1 MSERCPACDAIVDDV
16 GAVVGGPLRC
26 DKCGTRFPKP
36 KKAAAQADGK
46 WNVKDDVDGLG
57 IHPALAKKHRDRAS
71 LPPVISRATQEPSEI
86 DPRDTDPNADSLP
99 PPPVPPP
106 LASPGA
112 PTAGTRVLVESI
124 DVIAA
129 EPGTTNPGRPQPR
142 RSIERAHDGAPP
154 QGKAPALDRAAAPPP
169 RAASQPRQEPV
180 DPVPIIPGYACTELV
195 GKGAMG
201 RVYRAS
207 QVLPNG
213 TAGRASAIK
222 ILTPE
227 LAARQDF
234 IQRFEREGAAMRAVN
249 HPGVVA
255 VMDQG
260 SARQPDA
267 STAHY
272 ICMEFVEGPPL
283 RRSLDKGPLAPE
295 VALRYARLIIQ
306 GLGAAHARGVIHRDL
321 KPENI
326 LVHSE
331 ERLVLVDFGLAGML
345 DEQNDPHPNL
355 TKSRMTMGTV
365 NYMAPE
371 QRTDAKR
378 VDQRADLYA
387 AGVILYELLTGDLPL
402 GRFAL
407 PTERGV
413 TVPLSVD
420 RCIVRALARNPD
432 ERYQHAAQFDEDL
445 RAIEAELRRTA
456 AQDTVIGRA
465 RSMNGGGTGNQ
476 NRKAALDDDSA
487 ALMLVPFSGA
497 SFSGVPSA
505 VTAPPFRVHLSKR
518 SLRMLTYATAALVV
532 GALIGIVVK
541 LVVP

>member
-1 MSERCPACDAIVDDV
+1 MERCPACDAMVDDTGV
-16 GAVVGGPLRC
+16 APGGPLRC
-26 DKCGTRFPKP
+26 DRCNTRFPKARARVP
-36 KKAAAQADGK
+36 VVEAKRTR
-46 WNVKDDVDGLG
+46 DDVDGLG
-57 IHPALAKKHRDRAS
+57 IHPALAKRYRDRAS
-71 LPPVISRATQEPSEI
+71 MPPEPSEVGEVSDTDPESLPHAPPINDRPDAPAAERRPDGAAAFELSRPLPPV
-86 DPRDTDPNADSLP
+86 ADH
-99 PPPVPPP
+99 VD
-106 LASPGA
+106 
-112 PTAGTRVLVESI
+112 TRVLV
-124 DVIAA
+124 D
-129 EPGTTNPGRPQPR
+129 EPGTTNPGRPAPR
-142 RSIERAHDGAPP
+142 RSHEGGPPAKAGAEPRARSPLAPP
-154 QGKAPALDRAAAPPP
+154 QGAPEAARPPP
-169 RAASQPRQEPV
+169 PSEPL
-180 DPVPIIPGYACTELV
+180 PVIPEYDVTELV

-201 RVYRAS
+201 RVYRARH
-207 QVLPNG
+207 
-213 TAGRASAIK
+213 TTGRASAIK
-222 ILTPE
+222 ILAPE

-255 VMDQG
+255 VMDAG
-260 SARQPDA
+260 SARQPDG
-267 STAHY
+267 SVAHY

-283 RRSLDKGPLAPE
+283 RRSLDKGALSPDL
-295 VALRYARLIIQ
+295 ALRYARLMIQ

-326 LVHSE
+326 LVHRPDEDGE

-345 DEQNDPHPNL
+345 DENNDPHPNL

-413 TVPLSVD
+413 PVPLSVD

-432 ERYQHAAQFDEDL
+432 ERYQVAAQFDEDL

-465 RSMNGGGTGNQ
+465 RGTGTT
-476 NRKAALDDDSA
+476 NRRAMLDSDGSA
-487 ALMLVPFSGA
+487 AGSPLLVPSFPGA
-497 SFSGVPSA
+497 PSA
-505 VTAPPFRVHLSKR
+505 VTAWVTAAPFIKR
-518 SLRMLTYATAALVV
+518 SALYWSAGALLV
-532 GALIGIVVK
+532 GAVAG
-541 LVVP
+541 LVLLRGCAL